1 MKLSH
6 ARLAFLFLAF
16 LLLSIA
22 LIISTVVVSRY
33 LNFNSGI
40 APRTGSGRVFRP
52 CSFSRKV
59 LCEIKPVNNIP
70 KSSSYHTHTV
80 SGSPTPEPA
89 CTRKLLCQTMGEPR
103 PLEQTLPNLGRK
115 ILSLRPRGYNL
126 ALEWP
131 AHSKIPLK
139 MMEIIPFLRR
149 QLRKYMVSLVAQQDP
164 PTLENLYRR
173 GRFQFIHG
181 TLLIM
186 GVLYRLFRRWE
197 ARSGSNSDN
206 KGRRNVIYRLMSD
219 MTSLVAEEV
228 KGVVEYYS
236 DFRVDPPEEFSLTV
250 RPKLVPELLQASR
263 GMIFSTDG
271 PPRALLL
278 YHPTALSLISTN
290 LEGGFASQP
299 FRCVYIGIYSSMS
312 TTEIPGSLEPHRKNL
327 LKWISSREGC
337 IIHPSGF
344 MISSFAWRLGACT
357 HAGGGGVTVV
367 QTALQITQIAHV
379 VVKEVT
385 IQNAAQIHFETCLR
399 VVVKE
404 VKVTAPEDSPNTD
417 GISLADAQKATVEY
431 SVLSFTLLVTC
442 YNLASLDFESRPVA
456 SPRATAR
463 GHVRPILETVGAILR
478 FRPDLEMLGTEVF
491 DRMKTR
497 FMSEI

>member
-1 MKLSH
+1 
-6 ARLAFLFLAF
+6 
-16 LLLSIA
+16 
-22 LIISTVVVSRY
+22 
-33 LNFNSGI
+33 
-40 APRTGSGRVFRP
+40 
-52 CSFSRKV
+52 
-59 LCEIKPVNNIP
+59 
-70 KSSSYHTHTV
+70 
-80 SGSPTPEPA
+80 
-89 CTRKLLCQTMGEPR
+89 
-103 PLEQTLPNLGRK
+103 
-115 ILSLRPRGYNL
+115 
-126 ALEWP
+126 
-131 AHSKIPLK
+131 

-164 PTLENLYRR
+164 PTLEDLYRR
-173 GRFQFIHG
+173 GRFQFIPG
-181 TLLIM
+181 TLQIM

-197 ARSGSNSDN
+197 AKSEADSH
-206 KGRRNVIYRLMSD
+206 KKERRNVIYRLLSD

-278 YHPTALSLISTN
+278 YHPTALS
-290 LEGGFASQP
+290 F
-299 FRCVYIGIYSSMS
+299 
-312 TTEIPGSLEPHRKNL
+312 
-327 LKWISSREGC
+327 
-337 IIHPSGF
+337 
-344 MISSFAWRLGACT
+344 
-357 HAGGGGVTVV
+357 V